1 MYFKVGQA
9 GIIDRLLSYFGT
21 DDYRDLRQYLIT
33 NFRSALSEC
42 NHRGELGLIR
52 MTRAALFDLIQAD
65 FIICIKN
72 LSDLML
78 ADANY
83 PQFYHFEPK
92 LVEEPT
98 NCCVISDQ
106 WKLHCFHVLDVNRIW
121 HSSVLQLVLP
131 LSIMTRSAYPIEY
144 LCCFQEG
151 IQGII
156 WAKTQ
161 CVYKDTLHQ
170 IIKNCRCPFSAQQL
184 PAVIILWH
192 EAGYEIDRTI
202 ENIRPIDLCLSFGLI
217 ESAELLIYLGVNP
230 AGTSAVKYLVHF
242 SKPIQIKILNQMS
255 GKPNYVLH
263 EILKKCSNQ
272 MIDEK
277 LMDTIQLLGT
287 YNYPLDEKIRGV
299 TPLSICLKK
308 NYKQSAGVLV
318 KLGASIYTI
327 VNQHCYLGNFYK
339 EYDWMKELDKLESLD
354 VCFGEEKLLDLLL
367 RCCPAKAFE
376 LIRKHGYA
384 SSWFFMKNFSSFP
397 DICLSMLPSIKDDIV
412 LTEYCYKMVHRFSLE
427 RLSLDLFRRILSL
440 TSQQVNQRTNG
451 WLPIDI
457 ILSRKT
463 KHKHYLVLALLPY
476 HPLDRPL
483 IKPKNIGDNFVRDT
497 IEVYFTNRLFWSP
510 ETHKYFPPVF
520 HSAVFHL
527 CLVTSRFKDQY
538 YRVPK
543 VILYHII
550 VWLEKA
556 YLPS

>member
-1 MYFKVGQA
+1 MAYDVSTLDQLTYYLSQPNLPIDFLDSLLSKQHTYQDNYMSHIDPSNVTKAHLEKLHHHGLDQWWRLFDLIRFTYHKVKPTSSGGHKDVIEYVIEYVFKVGQA

-287 YNYPLDEKIRGV
+287 YNYPLRKDTRCN
-299 TPLSICLKK
+299 PF
-308 NYKQSAGVLV
+308 
-318 KLGASIYTI
+318 IYMS
-327 VNQHCYLGNFYK
+327 K
-339 EYDWMKELDKLESLD
+339 
-354 VCFGEEKLLDLLL
+354 EKLQTK
-367 RCCPAKAFE
+367 C
-376 LIRKHGYA
+376 GG
-384 SSWFFMKNFSSFP
+384 
-397 DICLSMLPSIKDDIV
+397 PS
-412 LTEYCYKMVHRFSLE
+412 
-427 RLSLDLFRRILSL
+427 
-440 TSQQVNQRTNG
+440 
-451 WLPIDI
+451 
-457 ILSRKT
+457 
-463 KHKHYLVLALLPY
+463 
-476 HPLDRPL
+476 
-483 IKPKNIGDNFVRDT
+483 
-497 IEVYFTNRLFWSP
+497 
-510 ETHKYFPPVF
+510 
-520 HSAVFHL
+520 
-527 CLVTSRFKDQY
+527 
-538 YRVPK
+538 
-543 VILYHII
+543 
-550 VWLEKA
+550 
-556 YLPS
+556 